1 MTMSIDI
8 FLNAL
13 VAYFVVTDPL
23 GVSLIFN
30 GLTDD
35 KDASYC
41 RTVAIRAVALS
52 FLVILSFGFF
62 GALLLGRLGITME
75 AFRIAGGLLLFYT
88 AFSMV
93 LKPDRPSAEDNDK
106 PIHELAVFPLSF
118 PLIAGPGCLTL
129 TILLFSRAGKAEGG
143 LMAIT
148 LAIGIILGVMLI
160 ALLASRRIAGIIGGT
175 ANAVMKRILGVL
187 LAALAV
193 QFIADGVMGLIGQQ
207 MNGG

>member
-1 MTMSIDI
+1 
-8 FLNAL
+8 
-13 VAYFVVTDPL
+13 VAF
-23 GVSLIFN
+23 
-30 GLTDD
+30 
-35 KDASYC
+35 
-41 RTVAIRAVALS
+41 RAVALS

-62 GALLLGRLGITME
+62 GAHLLGRLGITME

-93 LKPDRPSAEDNDK
+93 LKPDRPSAENYK
-106 PIHELAVFPLSF
+106 PANELAVFPLSF

-143 LMAIT
+143 LMATT
-148 LAIGIILGVMLI
+148 LAIAIILGAMLI
-160 ALLASRRIAGIIGGT
+160 ALLASRKITGIIGGT
-175 ANAVMKRILGVL
+175 ANAVMKRLLGVL
-187 LAALAV
+187 LASLAV